1 MRRSRGARS
10 SPFLIM
16 KPTIVITSVILF
28 GSGLGVRADSL
39 WTSPTNS
46 EKSLYADHKASRKGD
61 ILTVVIAEQVAQ
73 SSSQSKKSGKSS
85 SVDAGVTSFL
95 FPGSGLG
102 THKGVLPSTGFK
114 GTNAFSGSGEVSNSQ
129 SLTGRAAVLVAD
141 VLPNGNLVIEGARV
155 ITFSGETQYVVL
167 HGIVRA
173 DDVGA
178 DNTVTS
184 TNIADVRVEF
194 ISEGELTD
202 AQKRGWLTKLV
213 DVLKPY

>member
-1 MRRSRGARS
+1 MKKSRI
-10 SPFLIM
+10 F
-16 KPTIVITSVILF
+16 TSVFLF
-28 GSGLGVRADSL
+28 GAALIAKADSL

-46 EKSLYADHKASRKGD
+46 EKSMYADRKASRKGD
-61 ILTVVIAEQVAQ
+61 ILTVVIAESVAQ

-85 SVDAGVTSFL
+85 SVDASVTSFL
-95 FPGSGLG
+95 FPSSGLG
-102 THKGVLPSTGFK
+102 KHKGELPVTGLSAK
-114 GTNAFSGSGEVSNSQ
+114 NDFSGSGQISNTQ
-129 SLTGRAAVLVAD
+129 SLTGRAAVLVSD

-167 HGIVRA
+167 HGIVRD
-173 DDVGA
+173 DDVTSS
-178 DNTVTS
+178 NTVDS

-213 DVLKPY
+213 DKLRPY

>member
-1 MRRSRGARS
+1 M
-10 SPFLIM
+10 
-16 KPTIVITSVILF
+16 
-28 GSGLGVRADSL
+28 
-39 WTSPTNS
+39 
-46 EKSLYADHKASRKGD
+46 YADHKASRKGD

-73 SSSQSKKSGKSS
+73 SSSQSKKSGKST

-102 THKGVLPSTGFK
+102 KHKGVLPSTGFT
-114 GTNAFSGSGEVSNSQ
+114 GTNAFSGSGEVSNTQ
-129 SLTGRAAVLVAD
+129 SLTGRAAVLVSD

-173 DDVGA
+173 DDVGN

>member
-1 MRRSRGARS
+1 
-10 SPFLIM
+10 M
-16 KPTIVITSVILF
+16 KIILAITSVILF
-28 GSGLGVRADSL
+28 VTLSARADSL

-46 EKSLYADHKASRKGD
+46 ERSMYADHKASRKGD
-61 ILTVVIAEQVAQ
+61 ILTVVISEQVAQ

-85 SVDAGVTSFL
+85 SVDASVTSFL
-95 FPGSGLG
+95 FPGSGMG
-102 THKGVLPSTGFK
+102 KHKGQLPVTGLSAK
-114 GTNAFSGSGEVSNSQ
+114 NDFSGSGEVSNTQ

-155 ITFSGETQYVVL
+155 ITFSGETQSVVL

-173 DDVGA
+173 DDVA
-178 DNTVTS
+178 TDNTVTS

-213 DVLKPY
+213 DRLRPY

>member
-1 MRRSRGARS
+1 
-10 SPFLIM
+10 M
-16 KPTIVITSVILF
+16 KKLPVITSIILF
-28 GSGLGVRADSL
+28 GTLLSVRADSL
-39 WTSPTNS
+39 WTSPTS
-46 EKSLYADHKASRKGD
+46 AEKSMYADHKASRKGD

-85 SVDAGVTSFL
+85 TVDASVSSFL
-95 FPGSGLG
+95 FPSSGLG
-102 THKGVLPSTGFK
+102 KHKGELPVTGLSAS
-114 GTNAFSGSGEVSNSQ
+114 NDFSGTGEVSNTQ

-173 DDVGA
+173 DDVSSA
-178 DNTVTS
+178 NTVTS

-202 AQKRGWLTKLV
+202 AQKRGWLTKLI
-213 DVLKPY
+213 DRLRPY

>member
-1 MRRSRGARS
+1 
-10 SPFLIM
+10 M
-16 KPTIVITSVILF
+16 KNFQAIVSIILF
-28 GSGLGVRADSL
+28 GAALSAHADSL
-39 WTSPTNS
+39 WTSPSNA
-46 EKSLYADHKASRKGD
+46 EKSMYADRKASRKGD
-61 ILTVVIAEQVAQ
+61 IITVVIAEQVAQ

-85 SVDAGVTSFL
+85 SVDASVSSFL
-95 FPGSGLG
+95 FPSSGLG
-102 THKGVLPSTGFK
+102 KHKGELPVTGLSAS
-114 GTNAFSGSGEVSNSQ
+114 NDFSGSGEVSNTQ
-129 SLTGRAAVLVAD
+129 SITGRAAVLVAD

-173 DDVGA
+173 DDVTSA
-178 DNTVTS
+178 NTVTS

-213 DVLKPY
+213 DRLRPY

>member
-1 MRRSRGARS
+1 
-10 SPFLIM
+10 M
-16 KPTIVITSVILF
+16 KKFQAIVSVLLF
-28 GSGLGVRADSL
+28 GAALSAQADSL
-39 WTSPTNS
+39 WTSPTNAERS
-46 EKSLYADHKASRKGD
+46 MYADRKAARKGD

-85 SVDAGVTSFL
+85 TVDASVSSFL
-95 FPGSGLG
+95 FPSSGMG
-102 THKGVLPSTGFK
+102 KHKGELPVTGLSAS
-114 GTNAFSGSGEVSNSQ
+114 NDFSGSGEVSNTQ
-129 SLTGRAAVLVAD
+129 SITGRAAVLVAD

-173 DDVGA
+173 DDVTSA
-178 DNTVTS
+178 NTVTS

-213 DVLKPY
+213 DRLRPY

>member
-1 MRRSRGARS
+1 MFG
-10 SPFLIM
+10 
-16 KPTIVITSVILF
+16 IVSAAH
-28 GSGLGVRADSL
+28 ADSL
-39 WTSPTNS
+39 WTSPTNA
-46 EKSLYADHKASRKGD
+46 EKSMYADRKAARKGD

-85 SVDAGVTSFL
+85 SVDASVTSFL
-95 FPGSGLG
+95 FPNSGMG
-102 THKGVLPSTGFK
+102 KHKGSLPVTGFS
-114 GTNAFSGSGEVSNSQ
+114 GSNDFSGSGEVSNTQ

-167 HGIVRA
+167 HGIVRG
-173 DDVGA
+173 DDVTSA
-178 DNTVTS
+178 NTVAS

-213 DVLKPY
+213 DRLRPY

>member
-1 MRRSRGARS
+1 MKKNSAILTLVLGAALS
-10 SPFLIM
+10 CH
-16 KPTIVITSVILF
+16 
-28 GSGLGVRADSL
+28 ADSL
-39 WTSPTNS
+39 WTSPANS
-46 EKSLYADHKASRKGD
+46 ERSMYADHKAARKGD
-61 ILTVVIAEQVAQ
+61 ILTVVISESVAQ

-85 SVDAGVTSFL
+85 SMDAGVTSFL
-95 FPGSGLG
+95 FPSSGMG
-102 THKGVLPSTGFK
+102 KHKGELPTTGFSAK
-114 GTNAFSGSGEVSNSQ
+114 NDFAGTGEVNNTQ
-129 SLTGRAAVLVAD
+129 SISGRAAVLVTD

-173 DDVGA
+173 DDVTTA
-178 DNTVTS
+178 NTVAS

-213 DVLKPY
+213 DHLRPY